1 MKISCSTKVRYNNR
15 LKKFH
20 SKTITFDASCL
31 STFKPCN
38 FIKGRLQHRCF
49 PVSIAKFLRKSFFTE
64 DILFY
69 FFWLL
74 LAILYKLPTSAYKVM
89 TPWTQDVNW
98 TSYVR
103 SIYVLCPGGGI
114 EYCFFKMLNGVHRL
128 RIIIFPCWKIIEE
141 AITNIDILHH
151 SLRKI
156 P

>member
-1 MKISCSTKVRYNNR
+1 MKISCSTNVRCNNR

-20 SKTITFDASCL
+20 SKTIIFDASCL

-64 DILFY
+64 DILFC

-103 SIYVLCPGGGI
+103 SIYVLCPVGRNRVLLFQNVERCSSAENNYLSLLKNYWRG
-114 EYCFFKMLNGVHRL
+114 YHKH
-128 RIIIFPCWKIIEE
+128 W
-141 AITNIDILHH
+141 H
-151 SLRKI
+151 STSFTA
-156 P
+156 